1 MSVFHWITIETGSET
16 YNVYD
21 VDISTVKRIDSFA
34 HVIPKDVHDT
44 VAAEAAAGENQFEFP
59 SHFWDRSARLADM
72 DRHGIDK
79 QVLALSPPTIW
90 THISDDEL
98 LPFVEFANDR
108 VAEYADATPERFLPV
123 ASIPRVD
130 EKYVAEVK
138 RCIEDLGMIGVQLFS
153 NVNGQ
158 PLDDPPCLELYEYA
172 ERNGV
177 PLWIHPQSHSWY
189 PWINSFEERVFGWL
203 FDTALAQ
210 CRLVF
215 SGVLEAYPDLQIL
228 IHHMGSL
235 VPHFYPRIDEFY
247 QRQSVSPYTVREK
260 LTAAPSEYFQSLYVD
275 TVTNGSRQSLERGL
289 DFYGTAQILFASDY
303 PFGPGRSNGLG
314 KNVQTVNDILADTAT
329 KQAIFADNF
338 VTFRDPDT

>member
-1 MSVFHWITIETGSET
+1 MQ
-16 YNVYD
+16 
-21 VDISTVKRIDSFA
+21 RIDAFA

-44 VAAEAAAGENQFEFP
+44 VAAEAAADGHQFEFP

-72 DRHGIDK
+72 DRHNIDK

-90 THISDDEL
+90 THISNDEL
-98 LPFVEFANDR
+98 LPFTKFANNQ

-123 ASIPRVD
+123 MSIPHVDGEYVD
-130 EKYVAEVK
+130 EVR
-138 RCIEDLGMIGVQLFS
+138 RCIEDLGMVGVQLFS
-153 NVNGQ
+153 NYNGQ
-158 PLDDPPCLELYEYA
+158 PLDNPACLELYEYA

-189 PWINSFEERVFGWL
+189 PWVNSFEERVFGWL
-203 FDTALAQ
+203 FDTVLAQ

-235 VPHFYPRIDEFY
+235 IPHFYSRIDEFY
-247 QRQSVSPYTVREK
+247 QRQSVSPYTVHEE
-260 LTAAPSEYFQSLYVD
+260 LTAEPLEYFQSLYVD
-275 TVTNGSRQSLERGL
+275 TVTNGSRRSLERGL
-289 DFYGTAQILFASDY
+289 DFYGTDQLLFASDY

-314 KNVQTVNDILADTAT
+314 KNVQTVDDLPAGTGT
-329 KQAIFADNF
+329 RRAIFADNF
-338 VTFRDPDT
+338 ETFRDPDT